1 MYSHKMKKNIPY
13 HLYWFVLLITTF
25 IIALSMSW
33 KVLASVNFAYPLL
46 HDYTGINENIER
58 HAPFNRIKHN
68 FNQTVREERFQLF
81 DGIVGSIQHQG
92 EGLEELVYHTKSG
105 REIRLLTE
113 AEVIHLRDV
122 ADLYEKLMRGVPVA
136 IVIWLG
142 LVVMLF
148 RWRMRFPETSVLSV
162 YAVLPPVIALIVYVM
177 GAEQVFYRLHTL
189 VFPEGHQWFFY
200 YEESLMSMMMKAPDM
215 FAYVAIML
223 VIMASVVTATMFW
236 LYKQYL
242 PR

>member
-1 MYSHKMKKNIPY
+1 MKKIIPY

-25 IIALSMSW
+25 IVSLGVSWAL
-33 KVLASVNFAYPLL
+33 LASVNFAYPLL

-58 HAPFNRIKHN
+58 HAPFNRIKRN

-81 DGIVGSIQHQG
+81 DGIVKSIQQQG

-105 REIRLLTE
+105 QEIRLLTE

-122 ADLYEKLMRGVPVA
+122 ADLYEKLMRGVLVA
-136 IVIWLG
+136 IFIWLG
-142 LVVMLF
+142 LTVMLL
-148 RWRMRFPETSVLSV
+148 RWRMKFPETSVLTG
-162 YAVLPPVIALIVYVM
+162 YALLPPIIALIVFST
-177 GAEQVFYRLHTL
+177 GAEQVFYKLHTL

-215 FAYVAIML
+215 FAYIAIML
-223 VIMASVVTATMFW
+223 VIVASVMTATMFW
-236 LYKQYL
+236 LCKQYL